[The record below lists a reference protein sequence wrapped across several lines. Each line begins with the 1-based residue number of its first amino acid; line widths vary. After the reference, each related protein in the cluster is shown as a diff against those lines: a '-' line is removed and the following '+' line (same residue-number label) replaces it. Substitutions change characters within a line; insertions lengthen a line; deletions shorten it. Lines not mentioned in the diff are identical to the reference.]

1 MAPRLEDIR
10 KVNRRRGSFMRRA
23 ESGLMD
29 LAKAMQRK
37 LNSFVL
43 KTFVPSLDIR
53 NNQLVNNAKNLRKV
67 NAASS
72 IKRFMKNVVN
82 ANMFKYYNQK
92 FSTVEKISLEY
103 YNPFEPSPTLE
114 KNIMGR
120 AQIEKEGFFND
131 LFDNND
137 ILKKMQNSL
146 RNGVITEQITNELN
160 SVLTK
165 QIEGTPDKL
174 GIVASY
180 HYQNGY
186 DEFQSYSRSIDEQ
199 FSKQL
204 NLNYAFY
211 AGGVISDTRDFCRRR
226 SGKLFNRETIESWN
240 YVPANWSGRKE
251 NNNILIDMG
260 GWNCRHDFDWIS
272 WELAKRVN
280 PDIQRSKYDNV

>member
-10 KVNRRRGSFMRRA
+10 QVNRRRGSFMRRA
-23 ESGLMD
+23 DSGLMD

-131 LFDNND
+131 LFDNF
-137 ILKKMQNSL
+137 SL
-146 RNGVITEQITNELN
+146 I
-160 SVLTK
+160 VLFT
-165 QIEGTPDKL
+165 
-174 GIVASY
+174 S
-180 HYQNGY
+180 
-186 DEFQSYSRSIDEQ
+186 
-199 FSKQL
+199 
-204 NLNYAFY
+204 
-211 AGGVISDTRDFCRRR
+211 AG
-226 SGKLFNRETIESWN
+226 
-240 YVPANWSGRKE
+240 
-251 NNNILIDMG
+251 
-260 GWNCRHDFDWIS
+260 
-272 WELAKRVN
+272 
-280 PDIQRSKYDNV
+280 

>member
-1 MAPRLEDIR
+1 
-10 KVNRRRGSFMRRA
+10 MRRA

-82 ANMFKYYNQK
+82 AN
-92 FSTVEKISLEY
+92 IEY
-103 YNPFEPSPTLE
+103 YNPFEPSPKLE

-272 WELAKRVN
+272 WELAKRVD
-280 PDIQRSKYDNV
+280 PDMQRSKYDNV